1 MCAMSPE
8 TEALREALE
17 RARAA
22 GFLGPGP
29 IEPHLD
35 HSAGFAEAAQAALG
49 REPANFADLGT
60 GGGVP
65 GLVLALRWTGSRG
78 VFIDSNQRRGAGLRE
93 AVLGLGL
100 DNRID
105 VLEQRAEVVG
115 RPGPYREHF
124 EVVTARS
131 FAGPAVTAEIA
142 AGLVAVDGVLVVSEP
157 PDPAIPRWPSDELA
171 DLGFGPA
178 ELVERAQAHFAV
190 VRKSAIAPERFPRP
204 VGRPAKRPL
213 W

>member
-1 MCAMSPE
+1 MSPATAE
-8 TEALREALE
+8 LPEVLK

-29 IEPHLD
+29 VEPHIA
-35 HSAGFAEAAQAALG
+35 HAGGFGESVERALG
-49 REPANFADLGT
+49 REPTNFADLGT

-65 GLVLALRWTGSRG
+65 GLVLGLRWPSCRG
-78 VFIDSNQRRGAGLRE
+78 IFVESGRRRCAWLRE
-93 AVLGLGL
+93 AVVDLGLEA
-100 DNRID
+100 RID
-105 VLEQRAEVVG
+105 VVELRAEATG
-115 RPGPYREHF
+115 RDDRYREQF
-124 EVVTARS
+124 EAVTARS
-131 FAGPAVTAEIA
+131 FAGPAVTGEIA

-157 PDPAIPRWPSDELA
+157 PDPDVGRWPSGELQ

-178 ELVERAQAHFAV
+178 APAEVGSAHFVV
-190 VRKSAIAPERFPRP
+190 VRKLTPTPERFPRS

>member
-1 MCAMSPE
+1 MCAMSSE
-8 TEALREALE
+8 TEPLREALE

-35 HSAGFAEAAQAALG
+35 HSAGFAEAAEGALG
-49 REPANFADLGT
+49 REPANFVDLGT

-100 DNRID
+100 EDRIE
-105 VLEQRAEVVG
+105 VLEQRAEVVA
-115 RPGPYREHF
+115 RPGPYRERF

-142 AGLVAVDGVLVVSEP
+142 AGLVTVGGVLVVSEP
-157 PDPAIPRWPSDELA
+157 PDPAIRRWPPDELA
-171 DLGFGPA
+171 ELGLGPA
-178 ELVERAQAHFAV
+178 ELVECAQAHFAV
-190 VRKSAIAPERFPRP
+190 VRKSASVPERFPRP
-204 VGRPAKRPL
+204 AGRPGKRPL

>member
-1 MCAMSPE
+1 MSAMSGE
-8 TEALREALE
+8 TEALRAALE

-29 IEPHLD
+29 VQPHLE
-35 HSAGFAEAAQAALG
+35 HAVGFLDAAEAALG

-60 GGGVP
+60 GGGIP

-78 VFIDSNQRRGAGLRE
+78 VLIDSNQRRGAGLRE
-93 AVLGLGL
+93 AVLALGL
-100 DNRID
+100 EGRIE

-115 RPGPYREHF
+115 RLGPYREHF

-131 FAGPAVTAEIA
+131 FGGPAVTAEIA
-142 AGLVAVDGVLVVSEP
+142 AGLVMVGGVLVVSEP
-157 PDPAIPRWPSDELA
+157 PDPAAGRWPPDQLA
-171 DLGFGPA
+171 ELGFHAA
-178 ELVERAQAHFAV
+178 ELVECARAHFAV
-190 VRKSAIAPERFPRP
+190 VRKSAIAPEGFPRP

>member
-29 IEPHLD
+29 IEGHLS
-35 HSAGFAEAAQAALG
+35 HSEGFAAAAETALG

-65 GLVLALRWTGSRG
+65 GLVLALRWTGSHG
-78 VFIDSNQRRGAGLRE
+78 IFIDSNQRRGAALRE

-100 DNRID
+100 ENRIE

-115 RPGPYREHF
+115 RPGPYRERF

-142 AGLVAVDGVLVVSEP
+142 AGLATVGGVLVVSEP
-157 PDPAIPRWPSDELA
+157 PAPAIRRWPPDELA
-171 DLGFGPA
+171 GLGFGPA
-178 ELVERAQAHFAV
+178 ELVECAQAHFAV
-190 VRKSAIAPERFPRP
+190 VRKFAGAPDRFPRP
-204 VGRPAKRPL
+204 VGRPAKRPR